1 MIRFFYGG
9 GSKKT
14 RDALISAITA
24 DIAAGKKV
32 ILLVPEQE
40 TVVTERRML
49 AALSPAAQLSFE
61 VLNFTRLANRT
72 FRTVGGL
79 GYRYATPA
87 VSTLLMWRTLRELAP
102 TLSLYGAH
110 AANDPR
116 LCAHMLSAVTELQAY
131 CVTPDMLGAASKEL
145 KKGEPLADKL
155 LDLEAIYAH
164 YTATLSALFDD
175 MKEDITR
182 ATVLIRQNEA
192 LFADTHLYVDS
203 FTDFTAAELA
213 LLRVLMA
220 RTPTA
225 SFCLPLATPRDDGI
239 HLAAAKETHKK
250 LQKIA
255 KELGKQIFTIY
266 DKATKPENAIDYL
279 RRDLF
284 DMSAEPLPLGILKE
298 EKISLLS
305 CASPFAEA
313 EFAASLIARLVREGY
328 RYSDVAL
335 VVRDTAAW
343 SGIIDAALEKEGI
356 PYYLAERTDVTV
368 KPLVSLILF
377 ALRIKEFNFR
387 KEDVVALLKTGLL
400 PIPQDD
406 INFFEE
412 YVQTWRFGG
421 KAQYV
426 TPFTRN
432 PDGYSERVS
441 ERGAR
446 ILAGANRARE
456 AMLPPLLAFFDAL
469 DSAQNATAMC
479 RALDNFLRTLQI
491 PDTLKKIAAARLDT
505 GSPREATELSRL
517 FAVTLE
523 AMEAISLVLGGE
535 GLTVRE
541 LREALQLVFVSTD
554 IGTIPTSADE
564 VTVGSAAT
572 LRADRPRVAIVLGL
586 NEGSFPKTVT
596 DKGLLTD
603 SDKQRLTALGISLSA
618 DNATEA
624 SSELF
629 YVYRALTLPSERLF
643 ATLATTTASGG
654 GATPSIAASR
664 LAALLGTK
672 IKDLPRFEDTPLAAR
687 LYSPE
692 VALEHYGELD
702 RASQRAL
709 LDLLADKKALGARAR
724 ALETPVVDTAA
735 AIDKSEADTLFT
747 PDKFNPSGIEKFVSC
762 KFAYYCSKILSLREE
777 PTDALGSNVV
787 GIFVHSVLETVI
799 TAAKKQ
805 GKSYADF
812 SDAQTDELVAA
823 AIATYRARLIEA
835 GGDLSPRAEAL
846 VSRLA
851 LLARLIIRSLFA
863 ELSDSKFSPALL
875 EFDLKREADTALIG
889 NSIPLSGKA
898 DRVDVYRAENGDA
911 YLRVVD
917 YKTGVKDFH
926 REDIEKGFDLQMPL
940 YLYALT
946 GGVRPRLAEKLR
958 LPTDTVFRP
967 AGISYFSAAVGSERT
982 PKQTDSATAFHAAVE
997 RLVRTGIVSG
1007 EPEIFEALSASGNKK
1022 IVGDLKKA
1030 YADEDFAAL
1039 FADLEK
1045 TVTRISGEMKSGRA
1059 DIAPTP
1065 HRATSPCNICAF
1077 GAVCRAAQ
1085 KTRQG

>member
-9 GSKKT
+9 GSKNT
-14 RDALISAITA
+14 RDALIDAIKK
-24 DIAAGKKV
+24 DIDAGKKV

-49 AALSPAAQLSFE
+49 TALSPAAQLSFE

-102 TLSLYGAH
+102 TLSLYGEH

-116 LCAHMLSAVTELQAY
+116 LCAHMLSAITELQAY
-131 CVTPDMLGAASKEL
+131 CITPDMLGAASKEL
-145 KKGEPLADKL
+145 KQGEPLADKL
-155 LDLEAIYAH
+155 LDLEAIYAY
-164 YTATLSALFDD
+164 YTASLSALFDD
-175 MKEDITR
+175 VKEDLTR
-182 ATVLIRQNEA
+182 ATALIRENEA

-220 RTPTA
+220 RVPAA
-225 SFCLPLATPRDDGI
+225 SFCLPLATPRDEGI
-239 HLAAAKETHKK
+239 HLAAAKETHRK

-255 KELGKQIFTIY
+255 KELGKQIFAVY
-266 DKATKPENAIDYL
+266 DKAAKPENAMDYL

-284 DMSAEPLPLGILKE
+284 DMSAEPLPLGLLEE

-328 RYSDVAL
+328 RYSDITV

-343 SGIIDAALEKEGI
+343 SGIIDAALEKERI
-356 PYYLAERTDVTV
+356 PFYLAERTDATE
-368 KPLVSLILF
+368 KPLVSLVLF

-406 INFFEE
+406 VNLFEE
-412 YVQTWRFGG
+412 YVETWRFGG
-421 KAQYV
+421 RSQYV
-426 TPFTRN
+426 EPFTRN

-446 ILAGANRARE
+446 ILAGANRTRE

-469 DSAQNATAMC
+469 DSAENATAMC
-479 RALDNFLRTLQI
+479 RALDTFLRTLQI
-491 PDTLKKIAAARLDT
+491 PDTLKKFAAARLDA
-505 GSPREATELSRL
+505 GSPREASELSRL
-517 FAVTLE
+517 FGITLE
-523 AMEAISLVLGGE
+523 AMEAVSLVLGE
-535 GLTVRE
+535 EKLTVRE
-541 LREALQLVFVSTD
+541 LRDALQLVFAGTD
-554 IGTIPTSADE
+554 IGVIPTSADE

-572 LRADRPRVAIVLGL
+572 LRADNPLVAIVLGL
-586 NEGSFPKTVT
+586 NEGVFPKNVT

-603 SDKQRLTALGISLSA
+603 SDKERLAGLGIELSA

-624 SSELF
+624 SNELF

-643 ATLATTTASGG
+643 ATLATTNASGG
-654 GATPSIAASR
+654 GATPSIAANR
-664 LAALLGTK
+664 LAALLGRK
-672 IKDLPRFEDTPLAAR
+672 IKDLPRFEDAPLTTR

-692 VALEHYGELD
+692 VAMEHYGELD
-702 RASQRAL
+702 RASKRAL
-709 LDLLADKKALGARAR
+709 LDLLADERTLGARAR
-724 ALETPVVDTAA
+724 ALEAPVVDTAA
-735 AIDKSEADTLFT
+735 AIDKADADKIFT
-747 PDKFNPSGIEKFVSC
+747 NEKFNPSGIEKFVSC
-762 KFAYYCSKILSLREE
+762 KFAYYCSKILALREE
-777 PTDALGSNVV
+777 PTDALGANVV
-787 GIFVHSVLETVI
+787 GIFLHSVLETVI
-799 TAAKKQ
+799 TAAQKEEKT
-805 GKSYADF
+805 YADF
-812 SDAQTDELVAA
+812 DDTETDGLVAT
-823 AIATYRARLIEA
+823 AIDTYRARLIEA
-835 GGDLSPRAEAL
+835 GGPLSPRAEAL

-875 EFDLKREADTALIG
+875 EFDLKRDADTAFIG
-889 NSIPLSGKA
+889 KSIPLSGKA

-917 YKTGVKDFH
+917 YKTGAKDFH

-946 GGVRPRLAEKLR
+946 DGVRPRLAEKLG
-958 LPTDTVFRP
+958 LPPDTVFRP
-967 AGISYFSAAVGSERT
+967 AGISYFSAAVGSEITARE
-982 PKQTDSATAFHAAVE
+982 TDGSTAFNAAVD
-997 RLVRTGIVSG
+997 RLVRTGIASG
-1007 EPEIFEALSASGNKK
+1007 EPEILAALSASGDKK
-1022 IVGDLKKA
+1022 IVGDPKKA
-1030 YADEDFAAL
+1030 YTDEDFAAL

-1059 DIAPTP
+1059 DIAPTS
-1065 HRATSPCNICAF
+1065 HRNMSPCNICAF
-1077 GAVCRAAQ
+1077 AAVCRAAQ
-1085 KTRQG
+1085 KSYQV